1 MIIDLGDAELWQD
14 PYPTWAAA
22 RRQHRTAESAAGE
35 PIVLAADD
43 VDTLLVD
50 PVFEQLGVSALER
63 LGIRDG
69 PLWQWRRLTMA
80 AVDGPEHDRLRAL
93 VGRAFTPGRVER
105 LRSRLRDHATFLLDA
120 AAVDGALDVVADYA
134 HDLPL
139 WAICEF
145 VGLPAGS
152 RQEIGS
158 FLAGTEEGFADPM
171 TIERRRRA
179 ESGIVAL
186 YGFVG
191 KLVAQRLEAPGE
203 DLVSDLLAAE
213 AEGRVGR
220 GEVLALAVN
229 VIGGAV
235 GSTRA
240 GIANSVLALL
250 THPEQAAWIRAD
262 PDRVRAA
269 TEECLRYN
277 PPFRAGRRRVRAD
290 VERFGLQLKAGT
302 TVYVARQAAN
312 RDPARWAEPDEFDV
326 TRPVQ
331 RHYSFGYGPHFC
343 LGQAL
348 ARLGIQE
355 AIGVFLSRC
364 PRAELRVDR
373 PRRVPFTTD
382 EQLESL
388 PIAVPALV
396 RPPPPG

>member
-1 MIIDLGDAELWQD
+1 MSAPMIVDLGDPELWQD

-22 RRQHRTAESAAGE
+22 RRQHRTARSAKGE

-43 VDTLLVD
+43 VDSLHLD
-50 PVFEQLGVSALER
+50 PAFEQLGVASLER

-69 PLWQWRRLTMA
+69 PLYDWRRLTMA

-105 LRSRLRDHATFLLDA
+105 LRSRLRARATALLEEA
-120 AAVDGALDVVADYA
+120 AADGTLDVVADYA

-139 WAICEF
+139 WAMCEF

-152 RQEIGS
+152 RDEIGS

-171 TIERRRRA
+171 TDERRARA
-179 ESGIVAL
+179 EAGIVAL
-186 YGFVG
+186 YGYVRR
-191 KLVAQRLEAPGE
+191 LVEQRVVAPGE

-213 AEGRVGR
+213 AEGRVEHE
-220 GEVLALAVN
+220 EVLALAVN

-240 GIANSVLALL
+240 GIANSVLALV
-250 THPEQAAWIRAD
+250 THPEQAAWVGDD
-262 PDRVRAA
+262 PERVRLA

-277 PPFRAGRRRVRAD
+277 PPFRAGRRRLRHD
-290 VERFGLQLKAGT
+290 VDRLGLRLAAGT
-302 TVYVARQAAN
+302 TVYIARQAAN
-312 RDPARWAEPDEFDV
+312 RDPARWDNPDDFDV
-326 TRPVQ
+326 ARPPQ

-355 AIGVFLSRC
+355 AVAVFLRRC
-364 PRAELRVDR
+364 PGAVLLVDR

-382 EQLESL
+382 EQLESV
-388 PIAVPALV
+388 PVAVPV
-396 RPPPPG
+396 RA